1 MSFRYYVVRIYR
13 QEKGRPRE
21 LVGIVEDI
29 AKRDK
34 RTAFTNIEELWS
46 ILKQRK
52 AKTDLRRRHSPEG
65 K

>member
-13 QEKGRPRE
+13 QEKNSPRE

-34 RTAFTNIEELWS
+34 RTAFTSIEELWS

-52 AKTDLRRRHSPEG
+52 TKADSQRRHSPEG

>member
-13 QEKGRPRE
+13 QEESSPRE
-21 LVGIVEDI
+21 VVGIVEDV
-29 AKRDK
+29 ARGDK
-34 RTAFTNIEELWS
+34 QKAFTSIEELWS

-52 AKTDLRRRHSPEG
+52 TKADLSRGHSPIR